1 MGARRPEADMGS
13 AALPPLAPGRERAV
27 ALGLLGS
34 WVALAAFCSSGIP
47 PSVDLPAHAAQLEG
61 LAGLARGDA
70 LVSSVY
76 AAHFVPGYGLVYW
89 LALPVARAADGAIA
103 ARVASFASL
112 VLFAAGVL
120 LLCRALR
127 RPAATLLLALPLAFN
142 VSYFHGFLPFAFATS
157 LGLLTLAALAFSAQG
172 GRLPGSLFGV
182 GMALTW
188 FAHLP
193 ASMVLLVAAW
203 AAAAAQPR
211 ERRAGMVRRV
221 ALASVLPGVL
231 TAPAVLGMLGER
243 DPARSGRTVLDP
255 LSHLNWFFHN
265 YRPEGFLAWTL
276 PLAMTG
282 VFVVVAWRRRSV
294 EPRAPLAVFCALS
307 LLYLLTPRHF
317 AGASHFAVRLPAL
330 AAVAALLA
338 VDLRAL
344 PRWLRMAF
352 ALLALVSLAETAAFH
367 VRFGRAV
374 EGLAAVLPPGA
385 AGRHAFQPLGGDRIL
400 GSRLPYLYHLGN
412 WVTAARGGVGN
423 DLLAGNPQEPL
434 RYRSGEALP
443 DFLRDFTPEQRAR
456 LDAIYLFGPGPVPPV
471 LAGFAE
477 AAHSGG
483 WRRLQRRPP

>member
-1 MGARRPEADMGS
+1 MGS
-13 AALPPLAPGRERAV
+13 AAPPPLAPGRERAV
-27 ALGLLGS
+27 AAGLLGG
-34 WVALAAFCSSGIP
+34 WVGLAAFCSSGIP

-76 AAHFVPGYGLVYW
+76 GAHFVPGYGLVYW
-89 LALPVARAADGAIA
+89 LALPLAMATSGATA

-112 VLFAAGVL
+112 VLFACGFL

-127 RPAATLLLALPLAFN
+127 RPAGTLLLALPLAFN
-142 VSYFHGFLPFAFATS
+142 VSYFYGFLPFAFAIS
-157 LGLLTLAALAFSAQG
+157 LGLLTLAALAFSVRG
-172 GRLPGSLFGV
+172 GRAAGALFV
-182 GMALTW
+182 AGMALTW

-193 ASMVLLVAAW
+193 VSMVLLAAAW
-203 AAAAAQPR
+203 AAALAQPR
-211 ERRAGMVRRV
+211 ERRCAVVRRV
-221 ALASVLPGVL
+221 ALASIVPVVLS
-231 TAPAVLGMLGER
+231 APAVLGMLAGR
-243 DPARSGRTVLDP
+243 DPARSGRTVFDP

-265 YRPEGFLAWTL
+265 YRAEGFLAWTL

-282 VFVVVAWRRRSV
+282 AFVVLAWRRRDV
-294 EPRAPLAVFCALS
+294 EPRAPLAVFGAL
-307 LLYLLTPRHF
+307 LVLYLLSPRHF
-317 AGASHFAVRLPAL
+317 AGASHFAVRLPVL

-352 ALLALVSLAETAAFH
+352 ALLSLTSLAETAAFH
-367 VRFGRAV
+367 RRFGREV
-374 EGLAAVLPPGA
+374 EGLAAVLPQGT
-385 AGRHAFQPLGGDRIL
+385 AGRHAFQVLGGDRVL
-400 GSRLPYLYHLGN
+400 GSRLPYLYHLGS

-443 DFLRDFTPEQRAR
+443 DFFRDFTPEQRAR
-456 LDAIYLFGPGPVPPV
+456 LDAVYLFGPGPVPPV
-471 LAGFAE
+471 LAGFPE

-483 WRRLQRRPP
+483 WRRLERRSP